1 MKHKLK
7 DLIQKDKKLAV
18 LSIAAFVVVIA
29 LTVTT
34 CVLYNNRRS
43 DGMNEA
49 DISKIE
55 VSEDEVR
62 LYRERIGSDMDIKK
76 AVFILFNTED
86 ECRSFILEHGAD
98 DNPLDAGIGIVPLMQ
113 DGYYNI
119 VGKGSLEEIFGS
131 LKDGEYTLEP
141 ISYSNLYCYM
151 KRIGVDSPINID
163 EELKKLIQRDKYY
176 SKKYEKGK
184 K

>member
-1 MKHKLK
+1 MKQKIK
-7 DLIQKDKKLAV
+7 DIVQNDKRLVIISITGLAIT
-18 LSIAAFVVVIA
+18 IAM
-29 LTVTT
+29 TV
-34 CVLYNNRRS
+34 CVCVTYNHYRS
-43 DGMNEA
+43 KGMQET
-49 DISKIE
+49 DLSKID
-55 VSEDEVR
+55 VSNEEIQ

-98 DNPLDAGIGIVPLMQ
+98 NNPLDAGIGIVPLMQ

-119 VGKGSLEEIFGS
+119 VGKGNLEEIFDS

-151 KRIGVDSPINID
+151 KRIGVDSPTLDD
-163 EELKKLIQRDKYY
+163 EKIKDLIRHDKYQE
-176 SKKYEKGK
+176 KKKEAD
-184 K
+184 

>member
-7 DLIQKDKKLAV
+7 DLIQNDKKIAF
-18 LSIAAFVVVIA
+18 LSIAAFVVVIS
-29 LTVTT
+29 LTVTV

-55 VSEDEVR
+55 VSNEEIQ

-86 ECRSFILEHGAD
+86 ECRSFIAEHGAD
-98 DNPLDAGIGIVPLMQ
+98 ENPLDSGIGIVPLMQ

-119 VGKGSLEEIFGS
+119 VGKGSLEAVFDS
-131 LKDGEYTLEP
+131 LQDGEYTTEP
-141 ISYSNLYCYM
+141 IAYSNLYCYM
-151 KRIGVDSPINID
+151 KRIGIESPTEDD
-163 EELKKLIQRDKYY
+163 EKLKELIRHDKYQET
-176 SKKYEKGK
+176 KREGD
-184 K
+184 

>member
-7 DLIQKDKKLAV
+7 DLIQNDKKIAV
-18 LSIAAFVVVIA
+18 LSIAAFVVVIS
-29 LTVTT
+29 LTVTV

-55 VSEDEVR
+55 VSEDEIQ

-86 ECRSFILEHGAD
+86 ECRSFISEHGAD

-119 VGKGSLEEIFGS
+119 VGKGNLEEIFDS

-151 KRIGVDSPINID
+151 KRIGVDSPTLDD
-163 EELKKLIQRDKYY
+163 EKIKDLIRHDKYQE
-176 SKKYEKGK
+176 KKKEAD
-184 K
+184 